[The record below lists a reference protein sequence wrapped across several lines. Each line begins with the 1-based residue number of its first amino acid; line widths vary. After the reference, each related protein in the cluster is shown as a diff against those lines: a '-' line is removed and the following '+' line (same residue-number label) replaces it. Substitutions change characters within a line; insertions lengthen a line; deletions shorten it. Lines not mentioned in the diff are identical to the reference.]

1 MRLSP
6 EYLMERHNLKES
18 RKSLIYDLWVIGGSS
33 DQERKLKAGP
43 HLGHVEA
50 PRKSGVSRA
59 FLEGLGASTPKS
71 QGSERDRITL
81 DILPLD
87 CHLHWASV

>member
-1 MRLSP
+1 
-6 EYLMERHNLKES
+6 MERNNLKEL
-18 RKSLIYDLWVIGGSS
+18 RKGSIYGLWVVGGSS

-59 FLEGLGASTPKS
+59 FLEGLGGSTPKS
-71 QGSERDRITL
+71 QGYERDRITL
-81 DILPLD
+81 DLLPLG
-87 CHLHWASV
+87 CHLHWASLHY